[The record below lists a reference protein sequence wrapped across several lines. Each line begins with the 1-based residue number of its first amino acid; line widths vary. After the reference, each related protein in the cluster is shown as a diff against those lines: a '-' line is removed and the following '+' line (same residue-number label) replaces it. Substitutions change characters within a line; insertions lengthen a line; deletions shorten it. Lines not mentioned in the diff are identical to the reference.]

1 VAAALGPD
9 SRKSRVA
16 VRICILARLFKC
28 PASQRISTLGES
40 LGYNIVPKIYFHN
53 MCAFGNSNTVV
64 KLILFNQKIV
74 FSCLNYL
81 KKKLKTIQSENS
93 ISLHIAKK
101 KNCLEES
108 LKT

>member
-1 VAAALGPD
+1 MF
-9 SRKSRVA
+9 K
-16 VRICILARLFKC
+16 LF
-28 PASQRISTLGES
+28 
-40 LGYNIVPKIYFHN
+40 
-53 MCAFGNSNTVV
+53 
-64 KLILFNQKIV
+64 
-74 FSCLNYL
+74 